1 MLLPVWFSVADYSLL
16 LSAEKPQV
24 PATVRGIKR
33 KLPETLSISHWQ
45 SISSGGGCAA
55 CRQTFLFAIFYAQ
68 AIEKFVV
75 AIPDMIESHRITKKV
90 SGNQKS
96 LKCNAE
102 DFPGQ
107 FSEICIIPVIM
118 LLVTI

>member
-1 MLLPVWFSVADYSLL
+1 MCLSVHPSHASLHFAYFCKQKKSTDSKTGLPSVALAKD
-16 LSAEKPQV
+16 
-24 PATVRGIKR
+24 
-33 KLPETLSISHWQ
+33 
-45 SISSGGGCAA
+45 GGGYAA

>member
-1 MLLPVWFSVADYSLL
+1 MVKNGNECCRF
-16 LSAEKPQV
+16 EGKF
-24 PATVRGIKR
+24 
-33 KLPETLSISHWQ
+33 
-45 SISSGGGCAA
+45 GGGYAA
-55 CRQTFLFAIFYAQ
+55 CRQTFLFAFFYAQ

>member
-1 MLLPVWFSVADYSLL
+1 M
-16 LSAEKPQV
+16 
-24 PATVRGIKR
+24 PATESTIKR
-33 KLPETLSISHWQ
+33 KLSGTLQSSPWQ
-45 SISSGGGCAA
+45 LESSGGGYAT
-55 CRQTFLFAIFYAQ
+55 QTSTFLFAIFYAQ
-68 AIEKFVV
+68 TIEKFVV
-75 AIPDMIESHRITKKV
+75 AIPDLIESNRTAEKV
-90 SGNQKS
+90 SGKQKS